1 MGREPASDSGIE
13 EIEEWT
19 TSEEEDEEP
28 QVGSSEGDTIIVL
41 LRKTI

>member
-1 MGREPASDSGIE
+1 LGREPASDSGIE

-28 QVGSSEGDTIIVL
+28 QVNISEGHAIIV
-41 LRKTI
+41 K